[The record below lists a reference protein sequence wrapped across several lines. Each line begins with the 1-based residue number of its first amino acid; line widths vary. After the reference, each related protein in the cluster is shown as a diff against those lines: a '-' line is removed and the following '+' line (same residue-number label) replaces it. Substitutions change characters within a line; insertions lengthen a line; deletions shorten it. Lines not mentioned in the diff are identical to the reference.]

1 MGIFL
6 LSRITKQTKNILM
19 VSITINYIFSHK
31 HLHIYTLFFIKKR
44 ENKTKK
50 Q

>member
-31 HLHIYTLFFIKKR
+31 HLHIYTLFIKKR